1 MNSIDGDVSAQM
13 QGLQMQGDQGSKGS
27 SKMETMA
34 KSMGVPDEV
43 ISKGKSAVKAWMKEN
58 GKMPGS
64 MKNDSGNKVGKN
76 SSNFKEQLNANGIS
90 HESFA
95 KALQEGPEATEK
107 LFSANN
113 FSFNVIA

>member
-1 MNSIDGDVSAQM
+1 MNSISGNVSM
-13 QGLQMQGDQGSKGS
+13 PMHDSKETNNR

-43 ISKGKSAVKAWMKEN
+43 IAKGKSAVKAWMKEN

-76 SSNFKEQLNANGIS
+76 SSNFKEQLNASGIS

>member
-1 MNSIDGDVSAQM
+1 MNSINNNASTQM
-13 QGLQMQGDQGSKGS
+13 QSVNDTKRS

-43 ISKGKSAVKAWMKEN
+43 IVKGKSAVKTWMKEN

-64 MKNDSGNKVGKN
+64 IKKEDENKIGK
-76 SSNFKEQLNANGIS
+76 SSTNLTEQLNASGIS
-90 HESFA
+90 HESFV
-95 KALQEGPEATEK
+95 KALEEGPESTKK
-107 LFSANN
+107 LFDEND